1 MRNDYIMCGEIS
13 YLCIE
18 NKPNKETVLISVDAC
33 DVEVLS
39 RYRWYFHR
47 KHGVPVYVATRS
59 NGNKHL
65 LLHRMLM
72 GTPKGMETDHING
85 DTFDNRKCN
94 LRVVTTSQNGLSC
107 RKLSRNTSGF
117 RGVHLHKSTGKW
129 ESQIVIKGKQEFLG
143 LFNDR
148 QSASAAYEDR
158 RREVIQW

>member
-72 GTPKGMETDHING
+72 DTPKGMETDHING
-85 DTFDNRKCN
+85 NTFDNRRCN
-94 LRVVTTSQNGLSC
+94 LRIATTSQNGLSY
-107 RKLSRNTSGF
+107 RKLPHNTSGF
-117 RGVHLHKSTGKW
+117 RGVFFHKATGKW
-129 ESQIVIKGKQEFLG
+129 ESRITIDGKKEHLG
-143 LFNDR
+143 LFITALAASNAYRNR
-148 QSASAAYEDR
+148 QL
-158 RREVIQW
+158 EVQ